1 MIKVLRSD
9 KITSHPVSRPRLL
22 TRYSL
27 RPFNSARKKFH
38 FFRETW
44 GGIEP
49 PHRAFAELRLTT
61 WPPGLGL
68 DFSFDLKARQ
78 FAGGFFRRGRFQ
90 NRCGG
95 YGGYEICR
103 G

>member
-1 MIKVLRSD
+1 MPRVGIEPTRSCDPGILSPLRLP
-9 KITSHPVSRPRLL
+9 ITSPGHL
-22 TRYSL
+22 
-27 RPFNSARKKFH
+27 
-38 FFRETW
+38 ETW

-68 DFSFDLKARQ
+68 DFSFDSKARQ

-95 YGGYEICR
+95 YEECEICR

>member
-1 MIKVLRSD
+1 MGVEPISLTGHHFKWCAYTSSATQALR
-9 KITSHPVSRPRLL
+9 
-22 TRYSL
+22 
-27 RPFNSARKKFH
+27 

-78 FAGGFFRRGRFQ
+78 FAGGFFRQGRFQ
-90 NRCGG
+90 NQCGG